1 MRQKTKKMNYTI
13 YKCAIALVN
22 SWRNGKKKIHQEKR
36 DEENA
41 NINTNNGMNFM
52 NEEIFSLNAQ
62 LCNTAFCRKENW
74 GKKAETH
81 ILLQKNSHS
90 WKPRTPIMSEGRY
103 KERKSISR
111 KVRRLK

>member
-13 YKCAIALVN
+13 YKYAIALVN

-81 ILLQKNSHS
+81 ILLQK
-90 WKPRTPIMSEGRY
+90 KIVTPEKQELLSRV
-103 KERKSISR
+103 KEDIKKE
-111 KVRRLK
+111 KVYPEK